1 MDTETTTII
10 MEDQEVASSETDS
23 KSNTR
28 IIVTIYPFVILVIGV
43 MVVHVLSIIF
53 GIDINAFE
61 VQLPSEAMLRDVV
74 ISAVLLT
81 INHSWI
87 MTSTELTRL
96 KYGLCATSEECE
108 KQGKDPDHASKE
120 GLREVKRRHNIHR
133 NTTELKYDLL
143 RVIGHCFCVCI
154 TLKNCISC
162 LDFIVSNC
170 PTGYTTAY
178 ILKNTDVRGFCM
190 TLSLLSMYGMA

>member
-1 MDTETTTII
+1 
-10 MEDQEVASSETDS
+10 
-23 KSNTR
+23 
-28 IIVTIYPFVILVIGV
+28 
-43 MVVHVLSIIF
+43 
-53 GIDINAFE
+53 
-61 VQLPSEAMLRDVV
+61 MLRDVV

-133 NTTELKYDLL
+133 NTTENTIYYVLL
-143 RVIGHCFCVCI
+143 VIVFVCASPSRI
-154 TLKNCISC
+154 AYHAWILLYPIARLGTQPRIS
-162 LDFIVSNC
+162 SK
-170 PTGYTTAY
+170 
-178 ILKNTDVRGFCM
+178 ILMSEEFV
-190 TLSLLSMYGMA
+190 